1 MLSFELSVTYGLSY
15 PTGLSYLLVYRCLLW
30 MLNKFRLD
38 INTEILCPAKM
49 FIILDRHSRR
59 ILGDNF
65 GSCSPAGLSL

>member
-1 MLSFELSVTYGLSY
+1 MLSFELSATYGLSY
-15 PTGLSYLLVYRCLLW
+15 PTGLSIFWSIV
-30 MLNKFRLD
+30 NKFSLD

-49 FIILDRHSRR
+49 FIALDRHSRR